1 MAAGQKR
8 GNGKPGFGLGGG
20 NGERRGRKG
29 LKRRS
34 VNKPKGGD
42 GALGG
47 GHRFGFRFKGRE
59 GIATTVR
66 QVDRGVT
73 ATTMGR
79 RRLAIRRGELSR
91 AHG

>member
-47 GHRFGFRFKGRE
+47 GGIDLAFVSRDGKG
-59 GIATTVR
+59 
-66 QVDRGVT
+66 
-73 ATTMGR
+73 
-79 RRLAIRRGELSR
+79 
-91 AHG
+91 

>member
-47 GHRFGFRFKGRE
+47 GASIWLSFQGTGRDSDHR
-59 GIATTVR
+59 TTSR
-66 QVDRGVT
+66 PRSDGDDDGT
-73 ATTMGR
+73 ATVGYTTG
-79 RRLAIRRGELSR
+79 
-91 AHG
+91 